1 VCVRGREE
9 ERNGKGCCV
18 TKEGRRN
25 GEGDRAVLVEQ
36 GEEDRGVWRERKG
49 ERKGRKKEEERESEA
64 SAERGEEGKE
74 KKEKWEKGCCPPKK
88 RRGKKKKKKKER

>member
-49 ERKGRKKEEERESEA
+49 ERKGRKKEEERESGA
-64 SAERGEEGKE
+64 CVGEGI
-74 KKEKWEKGCCPPKK
+74 
-88 RRGKKKKKKKER
+88 RKKKKKKKKKKRNR